1 MPEKILNYTV
11 SERVGV
17 GGTGVVRRG
26 RDAESK
32 LDVAVKTLTTDI
44 AREAQTRKRLKSA
57 KKSLQTV
64 PPHEHLARVLDIV
77 EIGDAVHI
85 IMEYAPGRNLETIL
99 GKKTRPMP
107 LESALPIFSQTLRG
121 AAAAHSKGIVHGN
134 LKPTDIILSGDNRV
148 RVSGFGIASQLH
160 LPSVVRAASR
170 TGNLAYMSPEQI
182 RGDNPDEQSD
192 VYSLGVILYRLLT
205 GKMPFALNVQGAES
219 RLRQAILQEPAPLIH
234 EAMPDLNLS
243 PSLSSVVKRA
253 LAKDRRKRIPTAK
266 EFIRLLQKASPE
278 LVGAPSAS
286 SVPARVAAVA
296 VPAAFAAGA
305 ASDAVS
311 SPTAVTP
318 SASAAGATTSP
329 SSSADAPSPSSSSSA
344 ATLAAGALAGAI
356 AARLGGKSS
365 TESAAGASTLAPTAP
380 VASAGTSAGI
390 SAPPSALSAS
400 ERAVEAKSVPP
411 PPQTPVQSGF
421 VQPTLVR
428 SVIEIEN
435 ERRLQALR
443 AQQAEQTAREERERA
458 QAAAQNAA
466 ASGISS
472 AEISRRE
479 AASDDKTPLQPS
491 PEDLKTRFAPSPADD
506 KPAAE
511 ARKEE
516 KKQEEK
522 KRRAVLPWLIV
533 GAAALGGGI
542 YYLAL
547 KNNGSSGDASQAQR
561 EISDDEIERR
571 YDSLT
576 ALAEQAPLPSDD
588 VATAPV
594 TDKDGFSDSNAA
606 SADATEPESSAQ
618 SLDEEKPRIPD
629 NAEEDKNSTPPT
641 SARGEAKDFVANADS
656 PSPKTEISKAT
667 KDREPAASAASKDA
681 TTRKDVASASRTPV
695 SSAPAVSASRQNAER
710 PQSVKEQS
718 GTKEQRPT
726 NEKATANAATQPTTT
741 KPAASKPSEP
751 TTTTRSR
758 SRESDGWAD
767 KRSASQP
774 TSQTKDNEKAAQS
787 PIKSGSLAKASAQSA
802 AEREAA
808 RERVR
813 RQYASHLRRKAAD
826 GGATSSPSTSSISSS
841 SRSSAPAA
849 SSSKDRVA
857 SAPRTNREDSYM
869 PEGNPVESVNALA
882 PEAKE
887 LESAARKATNLEPY
901 LILRG
906 HVGTVRSVTF
916 SPDGKLIASGGD
928 DKTVK
933 IWDAATG
940 TILRSLRG
948 HLHSVTSVF
957 FSPDGKTLMS
967 GGKDKTVRVW
977 DAATGDALQSS
988 PGVSCEGSPAAFSPD
1003 GKFLATSKARVITV
1017 TKMQP

>member
-1 MPEKILNYTV
+1 LFPLFFTIFLSIMPEKILNYTV

-57 KKSLQTV
+57 KKSLQTL

-77 EIGDAVHI
+77 ETGDAVHI
-85 IMEYAPGRNLETIL
+85 IMEYAPGRNLQTIL

-107 LESALPIFSQTLRG
+107 LQSALPIFSQTLRG

-253 LAKDRRKRIPTAK
+253 LAKDRRKRIPTTR
-266 EFIRLLQKASPE
+266 EFIRLLQKAAPE
-278 LVGAPSAS
+278 VLAAP
-286 SVPARVAAVA
+286 PAAPPVAPAAV
-296 VPAAFAAGA
+296 AAGA
-305 ASDAVS
+305 AVVAGVVSAASAPSAEVS
-311 SPTAVTP
+311 SAGVTFVPP
-318 SASAAGATTSP
+318 SPASSSSPALPASSSP
-329 SSSADAPSPSSSSSA
+329 SSSDSA
-344 ATLAAGALAGAI
+344 AALAAGALAGAV
-356 AARLGGKSS
+356 AARLAGTSSTDDGGKAGDD
-365 TESAAGASTLAPTAP
+365 SAQP
-380 VASAGTSAGI
+380 VASS
-390 SAPPSALSAS
+390 PSVSSPVAS
-400 ERAVEAKSVPP
+400 PSPSVGASSPS
-411 PPQTPVQSGF
+411 VGGF
-421 VQPTLVR
+421 VQPARVR
-428 SVIEIEN
+428 SAIEIEN

-472 AEISRRE
+472 AEIPRRE

-491 PEDLKTRFAPSPADD
+491 LEDLKTRFAPSQADD
-506 KPAAE
+506 KPATE

-516 KKQEEK
+516 KK
-522 KRRAVLPWLIV
+522 RRAMLPWLIV

-547 KNNGSSGDASQAQR
+547 KNNGFSDDASQAQR

-576 ALAEQAPLPSDD
+576 ALAEQAPLPSDNI
-588 VATAPV
+588 ATEPV

-606 SADATEPESSAQ
+606 SADATEPKPSAQ

-629 NAEEDKNSTPPT
+629 NAEEAKTSTPPT
-641 SARGEAKDFVANADS
+641 SASGEAKNFVANADS

-681 TTRKDVASASRTPV
+681 TTRKDVAFASRTPV
-695 SSAPAVSASRQNAER
+695 SSAPAVSVSRQNAER
-710 PQSVKEQS
+710 SQSVKEQS

-726 NEKATANAATQPTTT
+726 KAKATANAAAQPTTT
-741 KPAASKPSEP
+741 KPTASKPSES
-751 TTTTRSR
+751 TTKTRSR

-826 GGATSSPSTSSISSS
+826 GNATSSPSTSSISSS

-849 SSSKDRVA
+849 SSSKERLA
-857 SAPRTNREDSYM
+857 SAPRANREDSYM
-869 PEGNPVESVNALA
+869 PEGNPVKSVNALA

-887 LESAARKATNLEPY
+887 LESAARKAANLEPY